1 MFCIDMNYTQHFK
14 DMMKERLI
22 QPTWVDMTLNEPE
35 KVNDKPDGTRHYLR
49 RIPEHGNRWLRI
61 VVNVE
66 AKPNKAVTVFFDRG
80 MKGKQ

>member
-1 MFCIDMNYTQHFK
+1 MLCIDMNYTQHFK

-35 KVNDKPDGTRHYLR
+35 KVDDKPDGTRHYLR

>member
-1 MFCIDMNYTQHFK
+1 MNCTQHFK

-35 KVNDKPDGTRHYLR
+35 KVDDKPDGTRHYLR

>member
-1 MFCIDMNYTQHFK
+1 MFCIDMKYTQHFK

-22 QPTWVDMTLNEPE
+22 QLTWVDMTLNEPE
-35 KVNDKPDGTRHYLR
+35 KVDDKPDGTRHYLR

>member
-1 MFCIDMNYTQHFK
+1 MFCTDMKYTEHFK

-22 QPTWVDMTLNEPE
+22 QPTWKDLTLNEPE
-35 KVNDKPDGTRHYLR
+35 KVSDKPDGTRHFLR

-66 AKPNKAVTVFFDRG
+66 AKPNKAVTVFFDRVLE
-80 MKGKQ
+80 

>member
-1 MFCIDMNYTQHFK
+1 
-14 DMMKERLI
+14 MMKERLI

-61 VVNVE
+61 VVNVK
-66 AKPNKAVTVFFDRG
+66 ATPNKAVTVFFDRG

>member
-1 MFCIDMNYTQHFK
+1 MFCIDMKYTQHFK

-35 KVNDKPDGTRHYLR
+35 KVDDKPDGTRHYLR

-61 VVNVE
+61 VVNVK